1 MDYSLI
7 SSIDPITTSKCTNDI
22 DDIYND
28 DDYR

>member
-7 SSIDPITTSKCTNDI
+7 SSIDPITTYKSTKDI